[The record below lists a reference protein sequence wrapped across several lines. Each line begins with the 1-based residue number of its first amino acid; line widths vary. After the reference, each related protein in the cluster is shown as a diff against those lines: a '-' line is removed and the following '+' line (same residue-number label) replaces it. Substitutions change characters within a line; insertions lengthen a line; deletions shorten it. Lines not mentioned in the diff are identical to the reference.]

1 MSPQRI
7 IPLEP
12 AGTEPSE
19 PPALTDVVMALY
31 LEGLPHDLREVEGE
45 VLYAA
50 GPLRTAATAVFALGC
65 ALGIEFPDFVEPV
78 LRQTHDD
85 VAEILDECREPLS
98 QQVEEARASGSE
110 VTAEVFMADL
120 FAPLGEGEPI
130 EDEVTYNILSI
141 AFEYGCILASVQ
153 RAAAMVVRN
162 AHNRATAAE
171 PAPYA
176 PGPSPDQKVQDL
188 ARELVAAYQKDFGL
202 GAD

>member
-1 MSPQRI
+1 
-7 IPLEP
+7 
-12 AGTEPSE
+12 
-19 PPALTDVVMALY
+19 
-31 LEGLPHDLREVEGE
+31 LPHDLREVEGE

-130 EDEVTYNILSI
+130 EDEVAYNILSI